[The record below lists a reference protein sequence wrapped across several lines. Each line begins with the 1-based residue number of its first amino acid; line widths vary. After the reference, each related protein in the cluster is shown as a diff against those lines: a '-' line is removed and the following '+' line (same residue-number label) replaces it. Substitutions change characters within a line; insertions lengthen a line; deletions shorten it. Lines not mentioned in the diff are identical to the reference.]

1 MLNSPK
7 TPSAMAKSFDRDA
20 GTTER
25 TPEPEVRASAANL
38 LVEMQAVGG
47 LVACS
52 EEE

>member
-1 MLNSPK
+1 MLNSPISPK
-7 TPSAMAKSFDRDA
+7 AMARSFDKTA
-20 GTTER
+20 GVSER

-52 EEE
+52 EED